1 MKNNPVAKHAHKA
14 NKSAVMRD
22 RKKDSKK
29 GVVKHKGRDYAKE
42 YANYHSDPEQIKRR
56 AARNAAR
63 RALRGRKDLTDEKDV
78 HHKDNN
84 PMNNDKSNLSIVT
97 QHYNR
102 REPRLRMEDL
112 RKWFGKGKKGDW
124 VRVGT
129 DGEIKGD
136 CAREPGEGKPKCMP
150 RDKAHSMDKKDR
162 ASSARRKRRADP
174 DADRPG
180 TGNKPIMV
188 KTDKKESVEMKE
200 AVFSDRQ
207 VKAAIKI
214 AHDMPNDK
222 EGAIKKINQIR
233 RGLSDDPM
241 VAVALRSSGK
251 SMALNRRLM
260 RQQKESVGMNEK
272 TKWKMGDGR
281 PRNGA
286 RIEND
291 RFWNLPK
298 AQLMY
303 IRKDAAAAVKAN
315 PNGKKAGKYADE
327 VNDAETVLGWRKKNG
342 IRENAFVNALITS
355 EDQMNEQFVVS
366 YAKSKRGAIFQS
378 KFRTQGEAEKFL
390 AQKKKEGMNGIVSKA
405 GQPVSMQKMKDL
417 QKEEYLDEKSVPT
430 NPSLWSKFKSQAK
443 AKFDVYPSAY
453 ANGWAAKQYKA
464 AGGGWKN
471 ESVEPKKTF
480 SQMRESGKPELE
492 EGAEVYVVKKG
503 AYTRRVDGATADR
516 MKKDGWQL
524 VSRSNE
530 NKSV

>member
-14 NKSAVMRD
+14 NKAAVMRD

-63 RALRGRKDLTDEKDV
+63 RAMKGRKDLTDEKDV

-136 CAREPGEGKPKCMP
+136 CAREPDEGKPKCMP
-150 RDKAHSMDKKDR
+150 RDKAHSMKKKDR

-188 KTDKKESVEMKE
+188 KTDKKESVEM
-200 AVFSDRQ
+200 Q
-207 VKAAIKI
+207 
-214 AHDMPNDK
+214 
-222 EGAIKKINQIR
+222 
-233 RGLSDDPM
+233 
-241 VAVALRSSGK
+241 
-251 SMALNRRLM
+251 
-260 RQQKESVGMNEK
+260 EK
-272 TKWKMGDGR
+272 TNWKMGDGR

-286 RIEND
+286 SIEND

-298 AQLMY
+298 SQLMY
-303 IRKDAAAAVKAN
+303 IRKDAHDAMKAN
-315 PNGKKAGKYADE
+315 PTGRKAGKYADE
-327 VNDAETVLGWRKKNG
+327 VNDAATVLAWRKKNG
-342 IRENAFVNALITS
+342 IRESVDL
-355 EDQMNEQFVVS
+355 EEQN
-366 YAKSKRGAIFQS
+366 K
-378 KFRTQGEAEKFL
+378 
-390 AQKKKEGMNGIVSKA
+390 
-405 GQPVSMQKMKDL
+405 
-417 QKEEYLDEKSVPT
+417 PT
-430 NPSLWSKFKSQAK
+430 NPALWAKFKSQAK

-453 ANGWAAKQYKA
+453 ANGWAAKKYKA
-464 AGGGWKN
+464 AGGDWKT
-471 ESVEPKKTF
+471 ESVEPNKTF
-480 SQMRESGKPELE
+480 SEMREASKSVSQMTPDEKKKDAERRKEYNAYQKGKRNEETLDE
-492 EGAEVYVVKKG
+492 VDEGAEVYTVKKG
-503 AYTRRVDGATADR
+503 TYTRKVDGATADR

-524 VSRSNE
+524 VGRSNE
-530 NKSV
+530 GSNIKLGPKPGSPKYMKNLRKSIADLKKKSK